1 MVARGDIA
9 GAVAYY
15 QLHTG
20 RERIPQALQALQ
32 HVFTTARSRSPGQCR
47 AVARTLAEGFK
58 FLGGQPEYLRVSSTG
73 GEMLSW
79 QGRQLVSDNNFH
91 VVVRHGG
98 RLYDA
103 FTGAAGMLE
112 QQYRVAMQYL
122 GELTLVVVNAP

>member
-1 MVARGDIA
+1 
-9 GAVAYY
+9 
-15 QLHTG
+15 
-20 RERIPQALQALQ
+20 
-32 HVFTTARSRSPGQCR
+32 
-47 AVARTLAEGFK
+47 
-58 FLGGQPEYLRVSSTG
+58 
-73 GEMLSW
+73 MLSW